1 MIEGQYA
8 LTFLWGSRMA
18 TTPKLSS
25 ATANF
30 ASAYKYKVAG
40 KTDLLFST
48 IGQLFSSNTVKFN
61 MFKSSRLNDVAA
73 QAKIANNADLTTDEK
88 NVASAQSKVQF
99 LSTATRTLKQSTD
112 AETSPRKIAASINY
126 IVKELQTA
134 VNNYISG
141 RGGTTDAV
149 ANGEDGG
156 VTVDISSDAA
166 AAAGGYNA
174 EQDQKFL
181 NDVQYMVNSLKSLL
195 LKQKG
200 PLRMMGKYF
209 DTNYYQADR
218 RLGEIAAS
226 ITAFTTP
233 AAPTA
238 PEETTGDTSGETGT
252 DTGGT
257 APADTSGTG
266 GTDTTGGTS
275 GGSSGSGSEEDTSGT
290 PQLPIQPLDI
300 MV

>member
-1 MIEGQYA
+1 
-8 LTFLWGSRMA
+8 MA
-18 TTPKLSS
+18 TTPKLSK
-25 ATANF
+25 ATLNF
-30 ASAYKYKVAG
+30 TSTYKYKIAG
-40 KTDLLFST
+40 KNDFLFQK
-48 IGQLFSSNTVKFN
+48 IAGFFSDDKVKFN
-61 MFKSSRLNDVAA
+61 MFKSSRLNDVTT
-73 QAKIANNADLTTDEK
+73 QAKIANNPDLTAEEK
-88 NVASAQSKVQF
+88 NIQSAEAKVQF
-99 LSTATRTLKQSTD
+99 LGTATRTLKQNIDKDSN
-112 AETSPRKIAASINY
+112 PRTVAYAISQ
-126 IVKELQTA
+126 IVKELQTS

-141 RGGTTDAV
+141 RGGTTTAV

-156 VTVDISSDAA
+156 VNVDISSDAA

-233 AAPTA
+233 ATAA

-257 APADTSGTG
+257 LADTSGAG
-266 GTDTTGGTS
+266 GSAAGTS
-275 GGSSGSGSEEDTSGT
+275 GEDTAQ
-290 PQLPIQPLDI
+290 PPFQPLDI
-300 MV
+300 TV